1 MTDERI
7 KLLAKNLINFSCRV
21 QPGEK
26 VLIEGIGEVADL
38 VKVLVEE
45 AYKAKGVPFVWLNRP
60 DVSRALLLGATKAQ
74 LELRAKIDAELME
87 QMQVY
92 IGVRGGDNS
101 TELSDVPAD
110 MLGLNAK
117 YYSEAVHGKIR
128 VPQTKWVVLRYPSPS
143 MAQQAAMSTEGFENF
158 YFNVCNLDYSKMDR
172 AMDALKALMERTD
185 QVHIVGKGTD
195 LRFSIKGLPA
205 IKCAGQ
211 MNIPDGE
218 IFTAPVLGSIEGVIS
233 YNTPSVMEGFT
244 YEKIVLTFEKGR
256 IVKAEANDTARINRI
271 FDRDEGARAVGE
283 FAIGVNPYITFPMKD
298 ILFDEKIAGSFH
310 FTPGSCYDECNNGNK
325 SAIHWDLVCIQTP
338 EYGGGEM
345 YFDDMLVRKDGRF
358 VLPEL
363 LSLNPENL
371 K

>member
-7 KLLAKNLINFSCRV
+7 KLLAKNLINFSCQV

-26 VLIEGIGEVADL
+26 VLIEGIGEVTDL
-38 VKVLVEE
+38 VKALVAE
-45 AYKAKGVPFVWLNRP
+45 AYQAGGVPFVWLNRQ
-60 DVSRALLLGATKAQ
+60 DVNRALLLRATEEQ
-74 LELRAKIDAELME
+74 LDLRAKLDSELMR
-87 QMQVY
+87 QMQAY

-110 MLGLNAK
+110 KLGLNAK
-117 YYSEAVHGKIR
+117 HYSEEVHGKIR
-128 VPQTKWVVLRYPSPS
+128 VPQTKWVVLRYPAPS
-143 MAQQAAMSTEGFENF
+143 MAQQASMSTEAFENY
-158 YFNVCNLDYSKMDR
+158 YFNVCNLDYSKMDK
-172 AMDALKALMERTD
+172 AMDGLKALMERTD
-185 QVHIVGKGTD
+185 QVHILGNGTD

-205 IKCAGQ
+205 IKCAGR

-218 IFTAPVLGSIEGVIS
+218 VFTAPVMGSIEGTIA
-233 YNTPSVMEGFT
+233 YNAPSVMEGFT

-256 IVKAEANDTARINRI
+256 IVKAEANDTQRINRI

-283 FAIGVNPYITFPMKD
+283 FALGVNPYITFPMKD

-310 FTPGSCYDECNNGNK
+310 FTPGSCYDECSNGNK
-325 SAIHWDLVCIQTP
+325 SVIHWDLVCMQTP
-338 EYGGGEM
+338 EHGGGEM
-345 YFDDMLVRKDGRF
+345 YFDGALVRKDGMF

-363 LSLNPENL
+363 LCLNPENL